1 MATGRSGALRSRQL
15 QLVVGSDG
23 EPTAVLVDLATWRE
37 LIALVEDDADAAA
50 FGAASADL
58 LALSRGER
66 PPGWLPWTEFE
77 AELDRL
83 ESSGGLPD

>member
-1 MATGRSGALRSRQL
+1 MAVGSDTPATRKL

-23 EPTAVLVDLATWRE
+23 HPTAVQIDRVPWRE
-37 LIALVEDDADAAA
+37 LISLLEDDADAAA
-50 FGAASADL
+50 LGAATADL

-66 PPGWLPWTEFE
+66 PQGWLPWTEFE

-83 ESSGGLPD
+83 EDSGELPA